1 MRPEVQE
8 GLADARR
15 HRRIAE
21 TLLASGDADDVA
33 ASRAYYAMFY
43 AAEAL
48 LLSVDLTFS
57 KHQGVIAAFG
67 LHFAKTR
74 ELPPELHGY
83 LNDAFRLRQVADYAR
98 GISVSH
104 EDAELAVQRAEEF
117 IAAIEA
123 YLSLPPR

>member
-1 MRPEVQE
+1 MRGEVKE
-8 GLADARR
+8 GLNDARR
-15 HRRIAE
+15 HLQIAE
-21 TLLASGDADDVA
+21 ELLGSGHADDVA

-67 LHFAKTR
+67 MHFAKTR
-74 ELPPELHGY
+74 ELPPELHGH
-83 LNDAFRLRQVADYAR
+83 LNDAFRLRHVADYTR

-104 EDAELAVQRAEEF
+104 EDAALAVERAGAFIVTIEE
-117 IAAIEA
+117 
-123 YLSLPPR
+123 YLAKREM